1 MPATNLMIF
10 IANAL
15 LLLMF
20 SSAFN
25 WRTGLAAIAILIVIG
40 TIFYSNFLAK
50 KIAANEKI
58 KVEQWVQAINDI
70 NNNTSSTSNLAGKI
84 LTENSRDIPMIT
96 VAETDS
102 ILDHYNLDT
111 DKISKDP
118 LYLKKQL
125 SVFKQ
130 TNDPVVWVNPLNPS
144 QTNYVYFGESDLLI
158 QIKYFP
164 IVQLIIVGLFILL
177 TLIAIGAR
185 NRSTQNQVWVGMAKE
200 TAHQLGTPISSL
212 EGWIEML
219 KTSSGDPQILAEMH
233 KDVSRLKLV
242 SDRFGK
248 IGSKPQLEP
257 TNIINHVEQMVS
269 YIKGRAGEKIKF
281 NVIKPQAEFILANIN
296 PQLFDWVIE
305 NLLKNALDAT
315 EGKGKINI
323 TIKNDSKTVTI
334 DITDSGKGV
343 LKKNIP
349 HLFKPGFTT
358 KKRGWGLGLSLSKR
372 IIEEYHKGQLFL
384 KMSEPNNETTFRIIL
399 NQ

>member
-1 MPATNLMIF
+1 
-10 IANAL
+10 
-15 LLLMF
+15 MF

-25 WRTGLAAIAILIVIG
+25 WRTGLAVIAILIVSG
-40 TIFYSNFLAK
+40 TIFYSNYLAK
-50 KIAANEKI
+50 KIAIDEKI

-70 NNNTSSTSNLAGKI
+70 NNVNANATSNLAGKI
-84 LTENSRDIPMIT
+84 LTENSKDIPMIT
-96 VAETDS
+96 VTESDS

-111 DKISKDP
+111 LKINNDSN
-118 LYLKKQL
+118 YLKAQL
-125 SVFKQ
+125 NHFKKI
-130 TNDPVVWVNPLNPS
+130 NAPVIWINPLNPN
-144 QTNYVYFGESDLLI
+144 QTNFVYYGESDLLI

-164 IVQLIIVGLFILL
+164 IVQLIIVGLFIFL

-219 KTSSGDPQILAEMH
+219 KTSTGDKQVVYEMQ
-233 KDVSRLKLV
+233 KDVDRLKLV

-257 TNIINHVEQMVS
+257 TNIINHVEQMVG
-269 YIKGRAGEKIKF
+269 YIKGRAGEKIQFK
-281 NVIKPQAEFILANIN
+281 VIKSSGDNISAHIN

-315 EGKGKINI
+315 GGKGKI
-323 TIKNDSKTVTI
+323 TVTI
-334 DITDSGKGV
+334 STDKEHVIIDVSDSGKGI

-372 IIEEYHKGQLFL
+372 IVEEYHKGQLFL
-384 KMSEPNNETTFRIIL
+384 KSSEANHETTFRIIL
-399 NQ
+399 NK

>member
-1 MPATNLMIF
+1 MIF
-10 IANAL
+10 IANVL

-25 WRTGLAAIAILIVIG
+25 WRTGLAAIAILIVTG

-50 KIAANEKI
+50 KIAADEKI

-96 VAETDS
+96 VTETDS

-130 TNDPVVWVNPLNPS
+130 TNDPVIWVNPLNPS

-257 TNIINHVEQMVS
+257 TNIINHVEQMVN

-281 NVIKPQAEFILANIN
+281 NVIKPQADIILANIN

>member
-1 MPATNLMIF
+1 MIF